1 MKDFSKTTSTQIPFE
16 IIGLI
21 AFVIAGTLERFRNV

>member
-1 MKDFSKTTSTQIPFE
+1 MKNYSKTTSIQLPFE

-21 AFVIAGTLERFRNV
+21 AFVIIGTFEKFRNV